1 MSRLVSSRLRALL
14 GRSLEAAVVGITA
27 GLALLVVVGVISRK
41 AGASL
46 VWYDE
51 VAAILLAWLTY
62 YGAALAALH
71 RAHLGFPNLVR
82 LAPRGRAARAHDPK
96 GTRGRGVLRA
106 SCLEGAGPDLCTRGH
121 VPRQPAVA
129 LSADRLLGHPDRGS
143 ALHRGRDCGCRRNLE
158 AGRARM
164 TLFWILLGLLALVL
178 SDVPIAIA
186 LGLASVAAMAA
197 ETGLRD
203 IPNVPLTLFDGAVKF
218 SLIAVPLFILAGA
231 IMNAS
236 GISRRLIALTSAL
249 IGFVRGGLAMVTI
262 GTSLFFA
269 EISGSA
275 VADVAALGSVLIPSM
290 KRSGYSKEF
299 AAAVT
304 SSASTLA
311 VIIPPSIPMI
321 LYAVMAGSS
330 VVELFVAGIVPG
342 VLGGLLMMVV
352 AYRTAIRRGF
362 PADMAFAWRRVAVSF
377 REAAW
382 ALLLPVIIL
391 GGIFSGWVTATEGAG
406 LAVVAAAAIGGLVYR
421 ELDWSLLRKATIE
434 GGIQTAVVMLL
445 VSTSALLGEYLT
457 SMQVPQQF
465 AEQLLAFTD
474 SRWAILALLN
484 LFFLLVGL
492 FLHSAAAI
500 ILVVPIVMP
509 LVQQA
514 GIDPVHFGLVVTLN
528 LGIGQQ
534 TPPVA
539 SVLLTAC
546 SIAKAGIW
554 DVSRVNVVFIG
565 VLLFVLLL
573 VTYLPVIPMA
583 LVELFYR

>member
-1 MSRLVSSRLRALL
+1 
-14 GRSLEAAVVGITA
+14 
-27 GLALLVVVGVISRK
+27 
-41 AGASL
+41 
-46 VWYDE
+46 
-51 VAAILLAWLTY
+51 
-62 YGAALAALH
+62 
-71 RAHLGFPNLVR
+71 
-82 LAPRGRAARAHDPK
+82 
-96 GTRGRGVLRA
+96 
-106 SCLEGAGPDLCTRGH
+106 
-121 VPRQPAVA
+121 
-129 LSADRLLGHPDRGS
+129 
-143 ALHRGRDCGCRRNLE
+143 
-158 AGRARM
+158 M
-164 TLFWILLGLLALVL
+164 TLFWIILGLLALVL
-178 SDVPIAIA
+178 VDIPIAVA
-186 LGLASVAAMAA
+186 LGLASVAAMAL

-203 IPNVPLTLFDGAVKF
+203 LPNIPLTLFDGAVKF

-236 GISRRLIALTSAL
+236 GISRRLIALTSSL

-290 KRSGYSKEF
+290 KRSGYTKEF

-304 SSASTLA
+304 SSAATLA

-321 LYAVMAGSS
+321 LYAVMAGTS

-342 VLGGLLMMVV
+342 VAGGLLLMGA
-352 AYRTAIRRGF
+352 AYRLAVRHGF
-362 PADMAFAWRRVAVSF
+362 PSDVDFHWTRVRTAF

-382 ALLLPVIIL
+382 ALLLPVVIL

-406 LAVVAAAAIGGLVYR
+406 LAVVAAAVIGGVVYR
-421 ELDWSLLRKATIE
+421 ELDWRRLRSSTVE

-457 SMQVPQQF
+457 AMQVPQQF

-474 SRWAILALLN
+474 SRWVILALLN
-484 LFFLLVGL
+484 CFFLVIGL

-554 DVSRVNVVFIG
+554 DVSRVNVAFIG
-565 VLLFVLLL
+565 VLLLVLLV
-573 VTYLPVIPMA
+573 VTYVPAVPMA